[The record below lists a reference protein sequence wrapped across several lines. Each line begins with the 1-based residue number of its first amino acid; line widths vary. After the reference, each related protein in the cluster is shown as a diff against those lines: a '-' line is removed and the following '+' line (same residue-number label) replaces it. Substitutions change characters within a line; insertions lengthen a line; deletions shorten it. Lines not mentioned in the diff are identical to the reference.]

1 MRIALFGSSEFALP
15 LLEALHESNHELLA
29 VYTQPPSISGRGMR
43 LRYGSLGKR
52 AKELSL
58 NVFHPE
64 SVNCYEALKYFSS
77 LSIDLAIVASFGQI
91 LSSDLLSLPR
101 FGFWNLH
108 PSLLPRWRGA
118 APVPRAIIAG
128 DMITGVCTIRMVK
141 KLDAGPILAKEKV
154 VIEPHM
160 TSSVLLRMLSEIGAK
175 QIVKLLDNFLD
186 PRGNFQSSLGVTY
199 ARKIEKMET
208 KINWDLPA
216 KIIDRLIRG
225 LSLKPGAW
233 CLIDGGRVKIL
244 NSEVVN
250 VQGSPGS
257 RIIVPTEPEALIVAC
272 GESSISI
279 SCMQREGRK
288 PVFAKE
294 FLRGYRGDYKFS

>member
-108 PSLLPRWRGA
+108 PSLLPR
-118 APVPRAIIAG
+118 
-128 DMITGVCTIRMVK
+128 
-141 KLDAGPILAKEKV
+141 
-154 VIEPHM
+154 
-160 TSSVLLRMLSEIGAK
+160 
-175 QIVKLLDNFLD
+175 
-186 PRGNFQSSLGVTY
+186 
-199 ARKIEKMET
+199 
-208 KINWDLPA
+208 
-216 KIIDRLIRG
+216 
-225 LSLKPGAW
+225 
-233 CLIDGGRVKIL
+233 
-244 NSEVVN
+244 
-250 VQGSPGS
+250 
-257 RIIVPTEPEALIVAC
+257 
-272 GESSISI
+272 
-279 SCMQREGRK
+279 
-288 PVFAKE
+288 
-294 FLRGYRGDYKFS
+294 